1 MLQHSIQ
8 SVREVDWNGYG
19 CWNVACT
26 VSWSCLTWMFCC
38 NVASRASSKLV
49 QMDVTILQRSIQSVL
64 ELTSRACGKLID
76 MDVTTKTPASWSCLK
91 EIFFN
96 ITRENDSLLEI
107 LVLLKLVVKVMLVRS
122 KNYFLPT
129 IFLIELT
136 LLTLLNIQGS

>member
-1 MLQHSIQ
+1 
-8 SVREVDWNGYG
+8 
-19 CWNVACT
+19 
-26 VSWSCLTWMFCC
+26 MFCC

-96 ITRENDSLLEI
+96 ITRENESLLEI

-122 KNYFLPT
+122 KKYFLPT

-136 LLTLLNIQGS
+136 LLTLINIQGS